1 MTQSSQLYQSVL
13 DVLLPGNGKR
23 IGPKRVR
30 LTFTHDI
37 EHCHKLSLCLMENLT
52 KTQINTFLGG
62 FLAHL
67 KRKHEL
73 LLLFTVI

>member
-1 MTQSSQLYQSVL
+1 
-13 DVLLPGNGKR
+13 
-23 IGPKRVR
+23 
-30 LTFTHDI
+30 
-37 EHCHKLSLCLMENLT
+37 MENLT

-73 LLLFTVI
+73 LLLFTVIWIRRTTVWRDARLSE